1 MVYRLYQKFKNLGL
15 LGIIW
20 QMIVAIIGPS
30 GCGEGTQAKLLA
42 EKLGVPAVSTGE
54 LLRSEYEAETFEG
67 IEAEKYWGKG
77 GWVPADLMMKILEKR
92 LARPDCQKGFILDG
106 TPRKM
111 TDVPLL
117 ENYLSQKGQKL
128 DLVLH
133 LDTSDESCL
142 SRLTQ
147 RIFAAREKGEEVRE
161 DEDPEE
167 VRERL
172 RQYHETIEPVLKYF
186 EEKGILR
193 HINNEQP
200 IEAVFD
206 EIVRQSGSL
215 TV

>member
-1 MVYRLYQKFKNLGL
+1 
-15 LGIIW
+15 
-20 QMIVAIIGPS
+20 MIVAIIGPS
-30 GCGEGTQAKLLA
+30 GCGKGTQAKLLA

-54 LLRSEYEAETFEG
+54 LLRSEYEAETSEG